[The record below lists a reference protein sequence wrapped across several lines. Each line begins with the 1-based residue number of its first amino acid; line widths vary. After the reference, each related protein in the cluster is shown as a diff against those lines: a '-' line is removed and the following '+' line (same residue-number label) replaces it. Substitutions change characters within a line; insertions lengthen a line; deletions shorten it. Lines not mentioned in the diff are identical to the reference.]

1 MDDRAT
7 RLVQQFGETLEE
19 AEKHSDKR
27 FGELLVRLSAQE
39 P

>member
-7 RLVQQFGETLEE
+7 RLVQQFGEKLEE
-19 AEKHSDKR
+19 AENNNDKR
-27 FGELLVRLSAQE
+27 FDELLARLSAQE